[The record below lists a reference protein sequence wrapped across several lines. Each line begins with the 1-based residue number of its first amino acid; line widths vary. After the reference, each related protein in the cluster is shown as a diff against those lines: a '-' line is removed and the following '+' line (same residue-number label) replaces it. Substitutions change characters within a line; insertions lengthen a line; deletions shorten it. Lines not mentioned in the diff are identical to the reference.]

1 MARHP
6 SVSDIWCSLDQGS
19 MAASSRRLRHQ
30 VFAAV
35 VISALA
41 AAALG
46 ALAEAGGLM
55 AAVMLGV
62 LILPAGYFLASV
74 IAGPVE
80 RLSERP
86 QSADLAALAESSG
99 EAGAIARRLK
109 QLSDDLAARSA
120 ALDAQAAAAQ
130 QAELRLRDAVD
141 SISEGFV
148 MYDAGERH
156 LLHNRHY
163 QDIYDL
169 AHDDEGEIGLTM
181 EQILRRDLAAGRY
194 AYAETGGD
202 SEAWLRKR
210 LAQFREAA
218 GTVEYKLKSGR
229 WVRVTDRRTPAGNT
243 VGIRTDITAEKVAE
257 IKLREALEES
267 SRKSERLS
275 AVVDQV
281 TEGVTAIKSE
291 TAQLAAGAQEL
302 SSRTEEQVA
311 SLQEMASA
319 IRQWSVTQAQGAE
332 RMDQAKQ
339 IVEAARTA
347 AQSGSTAADG
357 TIAAMQR
364 IEESSTRISEIIG
377 LIEEIAFQT
386 NLLALNAAVEAARA
400 GDAGRG
406 FAVVATEVRALA
418 HRAGAASKEVR
429 SLIANSSS
437 QVASGVELVGKSAAT
452 LGMIVASVRRAA
464 DMITEIAAS
473 SREQSIGVRQVDES
487 VNLLENLTQKNAEL
501 VEGTSAAVAAVDGQ
515 IETLK
520 QVMDAADQDA
530 SVADDGG
537 GRPARSAA

>member
-1 MARHP
+1 M
-6 SVSDIWCSLDQGS
+6 
-19 MAASSRRLRHQ
+19 RHQ

-80 RLSERP
+80 RLAEGP
-86 QSADLAALAESSG
+86 QSTDLAALAELSG

-120 ALDAQAAAAQ
+120 ALDTQAAAAQ

-202 SEAWLRKR
+202 AEAWLRKR

-257 IKLREALEES
+257 IKLREALDES

-275 AVVDQV
+275 AVVGQV
-281 TEGVTAIKSE
+281 TDGVTAIKSE

-364 IEESSTRISEIIG
+364 IEESSKRISEIIG

-429 SLIANSSS
+429 NLIANSSS

-530 SVADDGG
+530 SVTDAGPA
-537 GRPARSAA
+537 RPARSAA